1 MIKRDE
7 NGVPVSAD
15 NVSDVT
21 DALKDIEKKMNFI
34 IKKGSEMSEEEKN
47 DALESI
53 KDLEPLMKLIDPEK
67 QKGTNPLEL
76 IAFLKQVMKIKNLS
90 EKIQGMDS

>member
-15 NVSDVT
+15 KVSDVT

-90 EKIQGMDS
+90 EKIQGMD